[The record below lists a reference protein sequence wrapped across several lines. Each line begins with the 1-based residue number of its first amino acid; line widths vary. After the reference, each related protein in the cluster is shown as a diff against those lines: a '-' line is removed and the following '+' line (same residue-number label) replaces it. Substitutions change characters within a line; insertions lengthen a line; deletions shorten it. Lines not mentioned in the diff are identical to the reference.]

1 MRVLVIYDISSDSIR
16 NEVSETCKNF
26 GLSRIQRSAFMGILP
41 PGRRKELAVRLRKVL
56 GDNEGNIQIFVI
68 CDADLALREV
78 IGKEYTESGGE
89 VVIV

>member
-1 MRVLVIYDISSDSIR
+1 MIYDISSDNIR

-26 GLSRIQRSAFMGILP
+26 GLSRIQKSAFMGILP
-41 PGRRKELAVRLRKVL
+41 PGRRKELAARLRKVL
-56 GDNEGNIQIFVI
+56 GESEGNIQIFVI

-78 IGKEYTESGGE
+78 IGREYVEGGEE